1 LRALKIIYPKVF
13 YLKITILQLKE
24 LCLREG
30 LFIKKNKDR
39 WQRVEQGSLLSADEM
54 AKEFTQLVDDLAYAK
69 TFYPNSRVTN
79 YINTLASRIY
89 IRIYQKRKEHSNKL
103 VSFFALDVPL
113 TIGRH
118 HLVMLF
124 ALGIFILFFSV
135 GFFSSMH
142 DESFVRTVLG
152 DGYVDMTEKNI
163 EEGNPFNVYSDSN
176 PFSMWIRIMINN
188 IMVSFS
194 YFFRGILFGVPSI
207 TSLAKESIRLG
218 AFEHMFYVKGL
229 GGQAVVTVLLH
240 GLLELTAIIITCGAG
255 IIMGKSYL
263 FAGTRKRIDSLK
275 QGAKDGVKIVV
286 GLVPI
291 FIIAAFIEGFITRYY
306 KMPLFMSVFM
316 LAVCG
321 IFIVWYFILYP
332 IYLKRQ
338 AFTVAN
344 YEDT

>member
-1 LRALKIIYPKVF
+1 M
-13 YLKITILQLKE
+13 
-24 LCLREG
+24 REG
-30 LFIKKNKDR
+30 LFIKKNRER
-39 WQRVEQGSLLSADEM
+39 WQRVEQGSTLSADEL
-54 AKEFTQLVDDLAYAK
+54 AKEFIQLVDDLAYAK

-89 IRIYQKRKEHSNKL
+89 MRIYQKRKDPSNKL
-103 VSFFALDVPL
+103 VSFFAFDVPL
-113 TIGRH
+113 TVGRH
-118 HLVMLF
+118 HSVMLF
-124 ALGIFILFFSV
+124 ALGIFALFFSV
-135 GFFSSMH
+135 GFFSSIH

-163 EEGNPFNVYSDSN
+163 EEGNPFNVYADSN

-194 YFFRGILFGVPSI
+194 YFFRGILFGIPSI
-207 TSLAKESIRLG
+207 TLLAKESIRLG

-255 IIMGKSYL
+255 IVMGKSYL
-263 FAGTRKRIDSLK
+263 FAGTQKRLDSLK

-286 GLVPI
+286 GLVPV
-291 FIIAAFIEGFITRYY
+291 FIVAAFIEGFITRYY
-306 KMPLFMSVFM
+306 KMPLFMS
-316 LAVCG
+316 LSILTVCG
-321 IFIVWYFILYP
+321 IFIIWYFILYP

-338 AFTVAN
+338 AVTVTN
-344 YEDT
+344 YEATQ